1 MKAPEREP
9 EGAAEV
15 LQGERSRDGKAGEQ
29 SAGAVGAS
37 ERAAS
42 SGCPASRGLPP
53 TALTTALPK
62 CGATLMVGLLTYS
75 SGTRDVEKHP
85 LGSRCL
91 HGSEG
96 KPENIPL
103 AQDTTTPQL
112 RL

>member
-1 MKAPEREP
+1 M
-9 EGAAEV
+9 

-42 SGCPASRGLPP
+42 RGLPP

-62 CGATLMVGLLTYS
+62 CGATLMVALLTYS
-75 SGTRDVEKHP
+75 PGTRDVEKHP

-103 AQDTTTPQL
+103 AQDATTLQL
-112 RL
+112 KL